1 MKIRWSMR
9 FAVALGFASA
19 ITLVSSLALAGRSEQ
34 ASKPEINVVPC
45 KAIISA
51 EGKDNY
57 MAYCAVC
64 HGKDAKGGGPAAAA
78 MKLPVPDLTTL
89 AGRNGGKFNYF
100 AVEDIIRGTGKDP
113 TKAHGTEDMPVW
125 GPVFTAAISD
135 TASRTL
141 RIKNLVT
148 YIQSIQQGTTN

>member
-1 MKIRWSMR
+1 
-9 FAVALGFASA
+9 
-19 ITLVSSLALAGRSEQ
+19 
-34 ASKPEINVVPC
+34 
-45 KAIISA
+45 
-51 EGKDNY
+51 